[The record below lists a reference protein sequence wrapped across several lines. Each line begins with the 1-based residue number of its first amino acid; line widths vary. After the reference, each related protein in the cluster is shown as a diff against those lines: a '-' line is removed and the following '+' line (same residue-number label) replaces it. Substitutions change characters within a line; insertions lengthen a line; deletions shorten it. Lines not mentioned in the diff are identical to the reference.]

1 MSRVVNGN
9 EAPPHSWPW
18 QVSIRYK
25 EHGHICGGALITAQW
40 VLTAA
45 HCADFNEGPSPYTV
59 VVGNDISLTNLRV
72 FVIQVDYC

>member
-1 MSRVVNGN
+1 M
-9 EAPPHSWPW
+9 AMKPHSWPW

-40 VLTAA
+40 ALTAA

-59 VVGNDISLTNLRV
+59 VVGNDISLTDLRV
-72 FVIQVDYC
+72 FVIQVDFC